1 VGERERVCVCVCVPR
16 HLLSLSVCVRE
27 RESVCVCAC
36 VCVPR
41 HFICVC
47 GFCLGLKF
55 EAPMSE
61 HLTPA
66 SPAMRRTWS
75 CDSRGPVR
83 MEQQRAA
90 AVALQVWWQLAP
102 LAPRNHC
109 ALPCMRGGRE
119 WGSGRDRVTS
129 QAGRN
134 SLSRL
139 CSPHHSVARTAKHVS
154 TRTCLFLQPVRL
166 AARQRS
172 TAQRRRPG
180 SARPAL

>member
-1 VGERERVCVCVCVPR
+1 
-16 HLLSLSVCVRE
+16 
-27 RESVCVCAC
+27 
-36 VCVPR
+36 
-41 HFICVC
+41 
-47 GFCLGLKF
+47 
-55 EAPMSE
+55 MSE

-129 QAGRN
+129 QAGKIR
-134 SLSRL
+134 SR
-139 CSPHHSVARTAKHVS
+139 A
-154 TRTCLFLQPVRL
+154 
-166 AARQRS
+166 
-172 TAQRRRPG
+172 
-180 SARPAL
+180 SARPITASPERQNMSARAPVFSCSQ